1 MKKIFAAFLILV
13 VALSVAGCNIKKDN
27 IDEKESDAVVT
38 TTEQVT
44 LIYNHFKDRL
54 PEFKFKKEIKDT
66 YRESLSYSFSVESS
80 DREFQKYVSALESAG
95 FNKNAVSAEGY
106 YTAST
111 EDSYFVEAALIDGIL
126 NVNIKKI

>member
-1 MKKIFAAFLILV
+1 MKKIFAVLFVLV
-13 VALSVAGCNIKKDN
+13 ISLSVAGCNIKKDN

-54 PEFKFKKEIKDT
+54 PEFKFKKEIKGT

-106 YTAST
+106 YTAIT